1 MSECVSACQPER
13 SVVRFSLPGW
23 SAFPPL
29 LILHR
34 LAFSGSSAVVVLR
47 SLPFSGNYRFRLWS
61 RVAFAHAVEV
71 TRTAGGHK
79 PSNRT
84 CTAQHISSYD
94 TFEPRMPRAVVR
106 QKLSLF
112 LDFCVK
118 IRPPSACDAMRS
130 TVRADCSHKP
140 ISTNRIAR

>member
-1 MSECVSACQPER
+1 M
-13 SVVRFSLPGW
+13 PGW

-61 RVAFAHAVEV
+61 RVAFAHAVKV

-94 TFEPRMPRAVVR
+94 SFEPWVPRAVVR

-118 IRPPSACDAMRS
+118 IRPTALCMRRHEVNCQGGLQS
-130 TVRADCSHKP
+130 QANLNKPHRKVRHRS
-140 ISTNRIAR
+140 